1 MRKIIVTIFFFIF
14 SFSAYAAEPLVDAK
28 WLDNNLKNSEVFVL
42 DIRNKIDKG
51 SYETFTQGHIPDSI
65 YSDYLQDGWR
75 TNVDGIKGQLPPI
88 KEIEGLI
95 GGLGI
100 NNKKHVII
108 VYGGVNSTDFGSAA
122 RVYWTFK
129 TLGHDEVSILN
140 GGYKAWESQDF
151 KIETGDHNPKL
162 VKFIAKFTDK
172 YYANADDV
180 IGVIKSKK
188 IGIVDARP
196 VAFFVGEKGIEGKE
210 GRIKNSYNLQQQTLV
225 NEDLATFKSVD
236 EIKKLIGEWLVTEN
250 TSHWLGILQPKD
262 IWCSEVLEWDKMIE
276 NEGFKVLDML
286 QKIKRSD
293 GISIETLRCPIRINN
308 QIYKSEMAAPLVGE
322 HTEEINKEYKL

>member
-1 MRKIIVTIFFFIF
+1 MKKILVTIFFFIF
-14 SFSAYAAEPLVDAK
+14 SFSVYAAEPLVDAK
-28 WLDNNLKNSEVFVL
+28 WLNNNLKNSEVFVL

-51 SYETFTQGHIPDSI
+51 SYETFTQGHIPGSI

-140 GGYKAWESQDF
+140 GGQKAWESQGF

-172 YYANADDV
+172 YYAKANDV

-188 IGIVDARP
+188 IGIILFHMRKQSVTLYC
-196 VAFFVGEKGIEGKE
+196 FFV
-210 GRIKNSYNLQQQTLV
+210 
-225 NEDLATFKSVD
+225 
-236 EIKKLIGEWLVTEN
+236 EN
-250 TSHWLGILQPKD
+250 
-262 IWCSEVLEWDKMIE
+262 IWV
-276 NEGFKVLDML
+276 
-286 QKIKRSD
+286 
-293 GISIETLRCPIRINN
+293 
-308 QIYKSEMAAPLVGE
+308 
-322 HTEEINKEYKL
+322 

>member
-1 MRKIIVTIFFFIF
+1 MREISLINWAFNLLVRPTLSQSTKKGEKMKKIIVTIFFFIF

-28 WLDNNLKNSEVFVL
+28 WLNNNLKNSEVFVL

-51 SYETFTQGHIPDSI
+51 SYETFTQGHIPGSI

-140 GGYKAWESQDF
+140 GGYKAWESQGF

-162 VKFIAKFTDK
+162 VKFIAIFTDK
-172 YYANADDV
+172 YYAKASDV
-180 IGVIKSKK
+180 INVIKNKK

-225 NEDLATFKSVD
+225 NEDPATFKSVD
-236 EIKKLIGEWLVTEN
+236 EIIKLISQAKLDDKDGFITYCN
-250 TSHWLGILQPKD
+250 TGHWASIAWFALSEIANQPNVKNYD
-262 IWCSEVLEWDKMIE
+262 GSMTDWTSDPNREV
-276 NEGFKVLDML
+276 
-286 QKIKRSD
+286 IK
-293 GISIETLRCPIRINN
+293 G
-308 QIYKSEMAAPLVGE
+308 
-322 HTEEINKEYKL
+322 